1 MGHEIEV
8 SEDAERQLGELTARE
23 RKTVLD
29 AIETQLTWEPDSP
42 TRSRKLL
49 RSNPLAAWE
58 LRVGE
63 FRVFYN
69 VTTEAVIVVA
79 LGRKKHNRLFLDD
92 KEYSL

>member
-23 RKTVLD
+23 RKIVLD
-29 AIETQLTWEPDSP
+29 AIETQLAWEPDSP
-42 TRSRKLL
+42 ARSRKLL
-49 RSNPLAAWE
+49 RSNPLSAWE

-79 LGRKKHNRLFLDD
+79 LGRKKHNRLFLDG